1 MSPERTKGQVFSG
14 LLILKFYKMQ
24 TKFELKP
31 GYSVGYLPEGVTY
44 KNYTMLVAIA
54 NYSENGS
61 CVGTATALLDEDNDL
76 AKKRGLLAM
85 TGGFMSAVARG
96 DFATAWN
103 RADGS
108 NRKALLKGLEN
119 LEIEL

>member
-61 CVGTATALLDEDNDL
+61 CVSTATALLDEDNDL
-76 AKKRGLLAM
+76 AKKRGLLAT
-85 TGGFMSAVARG
+85 TGGFMSAVSRG
-96 DFATAWN
+96 DFATAWK
-103 RADGS
+103 RADYK

>member
-1 MSPERTKGQVFSG
+1 METK
-14 LLILKFYKMQ
+14 I
-24 TKFELKP
+24 ELKN
-31 GYSVGYLPEGVTY
+31 GFSTGYLPEGVTY

-76 AKKRGLLAM
+76 AKKRGHLAF
-85 TGGFMSAVARG
+85 TGGFMRAVATG
-96 DFATAWN
+96 SFADAWN

-108 NRKALLKGLEN
+108 NRKALLKGLELN
-119 LEIEL
+119 EIEL

>member
-1 MSPERTKGQVFSG
+1 MKTK
-14 LLILKFYKMQ
+14 I
-24 TKFELKP
+24 ELKS
-31 GYSVGYLPEGVTY
+31 GFSTGYLPEGVTY

-61 CVGTATALLDEDNDL
+61 CVSTATGLLDEDNDM

>member
-1 MSPERTKGQVFSG
+1 MSPERTKGQVFPG

-24 TKFELKP
+24 TKIELKS
-31 GYSVGYLPEGVTY
+31 GFSTGYLPEGVTY

-61 CVGTATALLDEDNDL
+61 CVSTATGLLDEDNDL

-103 RADGS
+103 RADYK

>member
-1 MSPERTKGQVFSG
+1 MTTK
-14 LLILKFYKMQ
+14 I
-24 TKFELKP
+24 ELKS
-31 GYSVGYLPEGVTY
+31 GFSTGYLPDGVTY

-76 AKKRGLLAM
+76 EKKRSLLA
-85 TGGFMSAVARG
+85 TAGGFMSAVARG

-103 RADGS
+103 RADYK
-108 NRKALLKGLEN
+108 NRQALLKGLEN

>member
-1 MSPERTKGQVFSG
+1 MTTK
-14 LLILKFYKMQ
+14 I
-24 TKFELKP
+24 ELKS
-31 GYSVGYLPEGVTY
+31 GFSTGYLPEGVTY

-61 CVGTATALLDEDNDL
+61 CVSTATGLLDEDNDI
-76 AKKRGLLAM
+76 AKKRGLLAT
-85 TGGFMSAVARG
+85 TGGFMSAAARG

-103 RADGS
+103 RADYK
-108 NRKALLKGLEN
+108 NREALLKGLEN

>member
-1 MSPERTKGQVFSG
+1 
-14 LLILKFYKMQ
+14 MQ
-24 TKFELKP
+24 TKFELKS
-31 GYSVGYLPEGVTY
+31 GFSTGYLPEGLTY
-44 KNYTMLVAIA
+44 KNYTMLVANA

-61 CVGTATALLDEDNDL
+61 CVGTATGLLDEDNDL

-103 RADGS
+103 RADYK

>member
-1 MSPERTKGQVFSG
+1 MTTK
-14 LLILKFYKMQ
+14 I
-24 TKFELKP
+24 ELKS
-31 GYSVGYLPEGVTY
+31 GFSTGYLPEGVTY

-61 CVGTATALLDEDNDL
+61 CVSTASGLLDEDNDL

-96 DFATAWN
+96 DFRTAWN